1 MKKVRRSVGFIK
13 EVVSDIYHDN
23 GVFDA
28 LVALHR
34 YRLFGYLS
42 DDQFLQICE
51 EIFS

>member
-1 MKKVRRSVGFIK
+1 MKKVRRSIGFIK
-13 EVVSDIYHDN
+13 EVVSDIHHDN